1 MSNSKISDLTAAS
14 TPLAGTEVFPAV
26 QSGTTVKT
34 SIANVQVA
42 PVSSGTANGI
52 QYLNG
57 SKVPT
62 TGTAFQ
68 FDGTKVYNNLTAPP
82 SGWSGIGTSWWVKQ
96 SNANG
101 GFYAI
106 ASGSDAGIFMGHN
119 GTLGQIS
126 VSYGN
131 TAGYTP
137 LGFYTSDTLRWQ
149 LETNGNLTQKTAGTG
164 INFTANTPASG
175 MTSQNLTWYEEGTW
189 TPTVTP
195 GGGSLT
201 AYTSSGKYV
210 KVGKNVYLT
219 GHVQIT
225 TAGTASGQLNISGL
239 PFTAGNNINQ
249 IGLVREDQNTGVI
262 YYIATTG
269 ASTNAYIQSATNG
282 PVIWLNGYGY
292 AFSFTYLST

>member
-96 SNANG
+96 SGANG

-175 MTSQNLTWYEEGTW
+175 MTSQNLNWYEQGTW
-189 TPTVTP
+189 TPTQGNFGTWTSPVFNATYTRIGRSVTINVR
-195 GGGSLT
+195 LT
-201 AYTSSGKYV
+201 SG
-210 KVGKNVYLT
+210 T
-219 GHVQIT
+219 I
-225 TAGTASGQLNISGL
+225 ASGGAQKYISGL
-239 PFTAGNNINQ
+239 PFAPAAAGA
-249 IGLVREDQNTGVI
+249 TGVACNGSVLFVSNLLLYSDGNI
-262 YYIATTG
+262 YFISDTG
-269 ASTNAYIQSATNG
+269 SQTSLQ
-282 PVIWLNGYGY
+282 
-292 AFSFTYLST
+292 FSITYMV

>member
-96 SNANG
+96 SGANG

-175 MTSQNLTWYEEGTW
+175 MTSQNLTWYEEGTISA
-189 TPTVTP
+189 TVTA
-195 GGGSLT
+195 GSGSGYTT
-201 AYTSSGKYV
+201 AVYFAKYTR
-210 KVGKNVYLT
+210 VGRLVTVGFNVQVT
-219 GHVQIT
+219 A
-225 TAGTASGQLNISGL
+225 AGTASGAMTISGL
-239 PFTAGNNINQ
+239 PFTSTSTIIPSCSVYEQVSGTMYMARVPAG
-249 IGLVREDQNTGVI
+249 GTTVVVTT
-262 YYIATTG
+262 TTG
-269 ASTNAYIQSATNG
+269 LGVNWAYGTQYNIF
-282 PVIWLNGYGY
+282 L
-292 AFSFTYLST
+292 TYEV